1 MLEDCGRKACV
12 MKKSVPGFIANRL
25 QHALLREALYMAEE
39 GLADS
44 RNIDKALMYSFMPR
58 YTSVGLFEHQDAAGL
73 DMVQNIE
80 NYLFPSLCD
89 RKTAFDS
96 VNGWPAT
103 AGDRKTVWE
112 FTSGMQSPSPIS
124 RRGHLNLIGS
134 ISTGIFPKTEKVLPE
149 I

>member
-1 MLEDCGRKACV
+1 MKDEKIAIIGTGMMGMSLAVLFTGNGYDTTVLATKEDSVLRGRN
-12 MKKSVPGFIANRL
+12 SYN
-25 QHALLREALYMAEE
+25 E
-39 GLADS
+39 
-44 RNIDKALMYSFMPR
+44 MYSFMPR

-96 VNGWPAT
+96 LLTTGWPAT

-134 ISTGIFPKTEKVLPE
+134 ISTGSFPKTEKVLPE

>member
-1 MLEDCGRKACV
+1 MKDEKIAIIGTGMMGMSLAVLFTGNGYDTTVLATKEASVLRGRN
-12 MKKSVPGFIANRL
+12 SYN
-25 QHALLREALYMAEE
+25 E
-39 GLADS
+39 
-44 RNIDKALMYSFMPR
+44 MYSVLPR
-58 YTSVGLFEHQDAAGL
+58 YTSVSLFEHQMRQGWIWFRISKITWSRPRVTERRRL
-73 DMVQNIE
+73 T
-80 NYLFPSLCD
+80 LL
-89 RKTAFDS
+89 TT
-96 VNGWPAT
+96 GWPAT